1 MIIKALSKFL
11 KFAVIPLLLGFPVAV
26 IAYRLQLWD
35 MGTSFQ
41 IIKLTTFA
49 SALILGFT
57 ILLALFTLFKKQRD
71 VAKVYAIISVLLAIP
86 VGSLAMQA
94 SKAKSLPFI
103 HHVSTDTANLPK
115 FEAIVALRGDNS
127 NPLAYDKEKLIPLQ
141 QAAYPMLKPIISEL
155 NTDSAFNRAV
165 DVATNLGWEIV
176 AKDANKGIIEAVET
190 TLLWG
195 FKDDVVIRIQAVD
208 AGSKIDLRSISRV
221 GGSDLGANAARIERF
236 IAEFSA
242 Q

>member
-1 MIIKALSKFL
+1 
-11 KFAVIPLLLGFPVAV
+11 
-26 IAYRLQLWD
+26 
-35 MGTSFQ
+35 
-41 IIKLTTFA
+41 
-49 SALILGFT
+49 
-57 ILLALFTLFKKQRD
+57 
-71 VAKVYAIISVLLAIP
+71 
-86 VGSLAMQA
+86 
-94 SKAKSLPFI
+94 
-103 HHVSTDTANLPK
+103 VSTDTANLPK

>member
-1 MIIKALSKFL
+1 MIIKTMSKFF
-11 KFAVIPLLLGFPVAV
+11 KFAAIPLLLSFPVAV
-26 IAYRLQLWD
+26 IAYRLQLLD

-41 IIKLTTFA
+41 IIKYSVFTSAITLGLTV
-49 SALILGFT
+49 
-57 ILLALFTLFKKQRD
+57 LLALVTLFKKQHD
-71 VAKVYAIISVLLAIP
+71 VAKVYAVVSLLLAIP
-86 VGSLAMQA
+86 VGGLAMQA

-103 HHVSTDTANLPK
+103 HHVSTDTVNPPK
-115 FEAIVALRGDNS
+115 FQAIVALRGENS
-127 NPLAYDKEKLIPLQ
+127 NPLAYDKEKLVPLQ
-141 QAAYPMLKPIISEL
+141 EAAYPMLKPIISEL
-155 NTDSAFNRAV
+155 TTEKAFAKAV
-165 DVATNLGWEIV
+165 EVATSLGWEVV
-176 AKDANKGIIEAVET
+176 AQNAEQGIIEAVET

-236 IAEFSA
+236 ISEFSA